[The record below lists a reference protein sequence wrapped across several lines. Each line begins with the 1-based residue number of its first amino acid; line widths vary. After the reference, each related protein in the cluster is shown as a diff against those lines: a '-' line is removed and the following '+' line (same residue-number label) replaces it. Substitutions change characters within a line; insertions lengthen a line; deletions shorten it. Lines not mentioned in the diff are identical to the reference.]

1 VEKILYFSRN
11 PNPRL
16 AVAVARYLQAPVS
29 LEFAST
35 FAPENAAKFKALN
48 PTQLLPILVEDGHSL
63 WEADA
68 IACRL
73 SMMMGS
79 NFWRMDHETP
89 EMIRWISW
97 AKANLVWAFD
107 IVHWEYGTKQR
118 YGFGPV
124 DQDKVTE
131 GEALFHKSAGI
142 LNDHLKDRVHLL
154 DSGLSYADFR
164 MATFLPYND
173 VAGLPVADYPNVE
186 RWYEGLLRLPFWAV
200 PFAGLKAPELPVV
213 PKRTK

>member
-1 VEKILYFSRN
+1 MSKILYFSRN

-35 FAPENAAKFKALN
+35 FAPAHEAKFKALN

-73 SMMMGS
+73 SMMVGS
-79 NFWRMDHETP
+79 NFWRMDAETP

-97 AKANLVWAFD
+97 AKANFVWACD
-107 IVHWEYGTKQR
+107 IVHFEFGTKQR

-124 DQDKVTE
+124 EHDKVKE
-131 GEALFHKSAGI
+131 GEALFHKAARI
-142 LNDHLKDRVHLL
+142 LDDHLKNREWLM
-154 DSGLSYADFR
+154 DSGISYADFR
-164 MATFLPYND
+164 MATFLPFND
-173 VAGLPVADYPNVE
+173 VAGLPLADYPNLS
-186 RWYEGLLRLPFWAV
+186 RWNDGLMRLPGWADPFEGLQ
-200 PFAGLKAPELPVV
+200 APELHPV
-213 PKRTK
+213 PKR